1 MTGSFEKFDI
11 ATRFAISSK
20 YFFSFI
26 GGPGYPYTFYPDG
39 NEVGRANILVCG
51 HGN

>member
-1 MTGSFEKFDI
+1 MNGSFEKYDI
-11 ATRFAISSK
+11 ATRFAIDSK

-39 NEVGRANILVCG
+39 NEVGRAHILVCG